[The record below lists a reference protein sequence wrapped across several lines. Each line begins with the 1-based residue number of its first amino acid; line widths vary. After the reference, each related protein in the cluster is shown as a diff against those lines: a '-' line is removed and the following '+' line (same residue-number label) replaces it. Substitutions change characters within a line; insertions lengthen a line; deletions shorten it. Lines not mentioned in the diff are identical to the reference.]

1 MVLLLAQLLNLT
13 RDPGVGDFF
22 FVLVW
27 AVCSLLLVAYYC
39 YRMFQR

>member
-1 MVLLLAQLLNLT
+1 MVSLFVELLNLT
-13 RDPGVGDFF
+13 RDPGSGDFF

-39 YRMFQR
+39 FRMFQR

>member
-1 MVLLLAQLLNLT
+1 MVLLLVQLLNLT